1 MEQIECCHE
10 ACVRQQG
17 DQDLP
22 AWIHER
28 QVLLTNVISFYD
40 RVICLVDEGKT
51 VDVVYMDFCK
61 AFDTISHSI
70 LLEKMSARGLD
81 SYPLCWVKNW
91 LSGKSTES
99 GGEWS

>member
-1 MEQIECCHE
+1 MEQIECCHA

-51 VDVVYMDFCK
+51 VDVVYM
-61 AFDTISHSI
+61 
-70 LLEKMSARGLD
+70 
-81 SYPLCWVKNW
+81 
-91 LSGKSTES
+91 
-99 GGEWS
+99 